1 MTLALEAIARLIR
14 STAQAEIVPRFRAL
28 TADDIREKRPGD
40 LVTVADVEAERA
52 LIRGLEALAPGSV
65 ALGEEGVFADPSR
78 LDLMAGNAP
87 VWIIDPVDGTTNLVH
102 GLPHV
107 AISVGLYDSGSA
119 ALGVVHNPVTDTS
132 YFAAAG
138 DGSYVR
144 IGLDSSGDR
153 RLQVSDIATLDG
165 ALASF
170 GLPYDR
176 SLTEPIFRTLAAV
189 FSRSQDLRRSGSAAL
204 DLAILARGNLD
215 VHVEATVRPWD
226 CAAGGLILE
235 EAGGV
240 VTDWNGDGIRWLDHI
255 PGCSLLASNGYLH
268 EELLAVVQSA

>member
-1 MTLALEAIARLIR
+1 MSGQPIRALLDAVSGLVREQGFVVARALEQRSPIALG
-14 STAQAEIVPRFRAL
+14 STRKSSI
-28 TADDIREKRPGD
+28 GD
-40 LVTVADVEAERA
+40 LVTKVDLSVQEELTLGLGRLVPEA
-52 LIRGLEALAPGSV
+52 SF
-65 ALGEEGVFADPSR
+65 LGEEGLNQVRDG
-78 LDLMAGNAP
+78 L

-138 DGSYVR
+138 YGSSER
-144 IGLDSSGDR
+144 IGLDSSRER
-153 RLQVSDIATLDG
+153 RLHVSDVATLDG

-215 VHVEATVRPWD
+215 IHVEATVRPWD

-255 PGCSLLASNGYLH
+255 PGSSVLASNGYLH

>member
-1 MTLALEAIARLIR
+1 MSGKPIRVLLDAVSGLVREQGYVVARALEHRSPIALG
-14 STAQAEIVPRFRAL
+14 STRKSSI
-28 TADDIREKRPGD
+28 GD
-40 LVTVADVEAERA
+40 LVTKVDLAVQ
-52 LIRGLEALAPGSV
+52 EALTLGLGRLVPEASF
-65 ALGEEGVFADPSR
+65 LGEEG
-78 LDLMAGNAP
+78 LDEVRDGL

-119 ALGVVHNPVTDTS
+119 TLGVVHNPVTDTS
-132 YFAAAG
+132 YFGAAG
-138 DGSYVR
+138 DGSYERV
-144 IGLDSSGDR
+144 GLDSSTER
-153 RLQVSDIATLDG
+153 RLHVSDVATLDG

-170 GLPYDR
+170 GLSYDR
-176 SLTEPIFRTLAAV
+176 SRAAPMFRAAAAV
-189 FSRSQDLRRSGSAAL
+189 FARTQDLRRSGSAAL

-240 VTDWNGDGIRWLDHI
+240 VTDWSGSSIRWLDHI
-255 PGCSLLASNGYLH
+255 PGSSVLASNGYLH

>member
-1 MTLALEAIARLIR
+1 VSVQPVRTLLDAVARLVREQGFVVARALEPRSPIALG
-14 STAQAEIVPRFRAL
+14 STRKSSF
-28 TADDIREKRPGD
+28 GD
-40 LVTVADVEAERA
+40 LVTAVDLSVQEELTLGLGRLVPEA
-52 LIRGLEALAPGSV
+52 SF
-65 ALGEEGVFADPSR
+65 LGEEGLHEVRDG
-78 LDLMAGNAP
+78 L

-132 YFAAAG
+132 YVGVAG
-138 DGSYVR
+138 DGSYER
-144 IGLDSSGDR
+144 TGPDSSRDR
-153 RLQVSDIATLDG
+153 RLHVSDVVTLDE

-176 SLTEPIFRTLAAV
+176 SLTEPIFRILARV

-215 VHVEATVRPWD
+215 IHVEATVRPWD

-255 PGCSLLASNGYLH
+255 PGSSVLASNGHLH
-268 EELLAVVQSA
+268 EELLAAVQST